1 MSDRKDKQSMTREEI
16 EELLELQGWSKTD
29 FASEL
34 GVREATI
41 YNWLNGGHCGR
52 PVTILLREWLIRSR
66 LGLPRLLGGRR
77 VKRQPVAAK

>member
-66 LGLPRLLGGRR
+66 LGLPLYTPAPEK
-77 VKRQPVAAK
+77 KRQLAAK